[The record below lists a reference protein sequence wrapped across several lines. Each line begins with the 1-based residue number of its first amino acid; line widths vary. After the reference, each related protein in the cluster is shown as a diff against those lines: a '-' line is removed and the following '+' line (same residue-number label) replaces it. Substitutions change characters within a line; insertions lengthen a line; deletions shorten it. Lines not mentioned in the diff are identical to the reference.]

1 MQNKIEIFD
10 VFMNFAIINGSPKG
24 NYSITLQ
31 SVLYLQKKFPEHQ
44 YNILNVGQSIKAL
57 EKDFSKAKEI
67 VGRQFAEV
75 VEDVSVKV
83 TERLDSEYARLKH
96 LMSMRGS
103 SENTPALVTMKK
115 NIQDR
120 KKALS
125 GALLRLDGI
134 RLVVCR

>member
-1 MQNKIEIFD
+1 MIP
-10 VFMNFAIINGSPKG
+10 IIQAKLAYFSGEG
-24 NYSITLQ
+24 
-31 SVLYLQKKFPEHQ
+31 
-44 YNILNVGQSIKAL
+44 
-57 EKDFSKAKEI
+57 FSKAKEI

>member
-1 MQNKIEIFD
+1 
-10 VFMNFAIINGSPKG
+10 
-24 NYSITLQ
+24 
-31 SVLYLQKKFPEHQ
+31 
-44 YNILNVGQSIKAL
+44 
-57 EKDFSKAKEI
+57 
-67 VGRQFAEV
+67 
-75 VEDVSVKV
+75 
-83 TERLDSEYARLKH
+83 
-96 LMSMRGS
+96 MRGS